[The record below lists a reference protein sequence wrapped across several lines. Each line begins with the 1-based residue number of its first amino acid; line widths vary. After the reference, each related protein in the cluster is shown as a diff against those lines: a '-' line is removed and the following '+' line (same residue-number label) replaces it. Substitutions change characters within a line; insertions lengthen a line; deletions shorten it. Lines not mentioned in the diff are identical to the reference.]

1 MEILKLE
8 KEQEQEPKLEIKTT
22 HSLNKLLLM
31 MSLKRLKEE
40 DLKNKQNRI
49 LEKREVLLMNQ
60 CLNQ

>member
-22 HSLNKLLLM
+22 HSLNMLLLM

-40 DLKNKQNRI
+40 DLRNKQNRI
-49 LEKREVLLMNQ
+49 LEKREV
-60 CLNQ
+60 